1 MNAPSVINSSLT
13 ASGYFLCKVD
23 GTTSLTPASFISRYC
38 AEETPSCSVN
48 KCTWWILSA
57 SFSIWRQ
64 RSLQVVFTASIR
76 KFSTG
81 NSTLWYAS
89 AEGNRKS
96 GFLLPSVTAWVDKC
110 RSPCSIKSFSR
121 WSSSDLP
128 ALDLR
133 RLLTELANAIN
144 SSTESNPF
152 LIISRTCNSSTS
164 RKISYSTRRRSISC
178 SSGSLEFLA

>member
-1 MNAPSVINSSLT
+1 MIC
-13 ASGYFLCKVD
+13 LCWRKQ
-23 GTTSLTPASFISRYC
+23 
-38 AEETPSCSVN
+38 E
-48 KCTWWILSA
+48 
-57 SFSIWRQ
+57 IW
-64 RSLQVVFTASIR
+64 
-76 KFSTG
+76 
-81 NSTLWYAS
+81 
-89 AEGNRKS
+89 
-96 GFLLPSVTAWVDKC
+96 FLLPSVTAWVEKC

-164 RKISYSTRRRSISC
+164 RKYHTRHADGQSVAHLDPWSFSIMASSILNNFVSRRKTLLPVFRNNIFMIYWSLLKRQSAQNL
-178 SSGSLEFLA
+178 SGRAGN